1 MDENLTAEQRDLW
14 QHLTTFSQEK
24 LAPFDA
30 QLSQGQQ
37 TSAEAYQLL
46 VNEGLPEL
54 GLAKPFGS
62 EASFSEQILVLAAI
76 AQGSVSAAVMLAST
90 WTAAAALS
98 LYGKPAQ
105 FAETLQAAKQRPLAI
120 AVTEPDG
127 GGREAIQ
134 CSASKEVDGSW
145 SLTGDKTLVVNG
157 GQAAAY
163 IVLAKTLR
171 ENRLQFVVPAGQAGL
186 RELQPVHLAGLPA
199 VPMATLR
206 LNGVH
211 VSKTQLL
218 GYQDQG
224 VTIARHINALA
235 RVMSAAISVGIGQRT
250 MAIVKRYTRERVL
263 GKSLLNMDAVIQL
276 QAGELA
282 TKLRTSELLTWDA
295 AQQVD
300 QKRDFETAATMAA
313 VTSSQNGVRMVQQAS
328 QLMGGVSTTSTLP
341 LTQLMTE
348 AQAITLATGTL
359 TQLTR
364 KIGRQALGVDHWDP
378 LTADQPVAVAKR
390 IQIGSLHQ
398 VVKTLRLTEE
408 VPVTVGAIKNAKRIV
423 ALGQGAMEP
432 ATLLQAQQLA
442 KWIGAAIAV
451 TQPLTKLEQFSVE
464 QLIGID
470 GATVTPEVIINIGI
484 SGAEQYVLGMAGA
497 QHILSV
503 NPDEKAPIFKVSQQA
518 FVGTATDFLTGM
530 IAALN

>member
-1 MDENLTAEQRDLW
+1 MKLQLTPEQQELW
-14 QHLTTFSQEK
+14 QQLTKFSQEK

-30 QLSQGQQ
+30 QLAQGQQ
-37 TSAEAYQLL
+37 ASTEIYQLL
-46 VNEGLPEL
+46 VNEDLPEL
-54 GLAKPFGS
+54 GLAKPFGLG
-62 EASFSEQILVLAAI
+62 ASLTEQVIAITAI
-76 AQGSVSAAVMLAST
+76 AQGSVSAALTLAGT
-90 WTAAAALS
+90 WVAATALT
-98 LYGKPAQ
+98 LYSQPAQ
-105 FAETLQAAKQRPLAI
+105 FAETLQAAKAQPLAL

-127 GGREAIQ
+127 GGRDAIQ
-134 CSASKEVDGSW
+134 CSASKQAEDSW
-145 SLTGDKTLVVNG
+145 SLVGDKTFVLNG

-171 ENRLQFVVPAGQAGL
+171 ENSLQFVISADQTGL
-186 RELQPVHLAGLPA
+186 RLLEPVSLAGLPA

-211 VSKTQLL
+211 ADKTQLL
-218 GYQDQG
+218 GYQGQG
-224 VTIARHINALA
+224 STIARHINALA
-235 RVMSAAISVGIGQRT
+235 RIFVGAISVGVGQRSV
-250 MAIVKRYTRERVL
+250 AIVKRYTRERTL
-263 GKSLLNMDAVIQL
+263 GKGLLNADASIQQ
-276 QAGELA
+276 QAGVLA
-282 TKLRTSELLTWDA
+282 TKLRVSELLTWDA

-300 QKRDFETAATMAA
+300 QKQDFEIAAAMAA
-313 VTSSQNGVRMVQQAS
+313 VTGSENSRVIVQQAS
-328 QLMGGVSTTSTLP
+328 QLLGGIAATTALP
-341 LTQLMTE
+341 LTQLAGE
-348 AQAITLATGTL
+348 AQALSLVTGTL
-359 TQLTR
+359 TQLQR
-364 KIGRQALGVDHWDP
+364 QVGRQALGLNRAEP

-390 IQIGSLHQ
+390 IQVSSLHR
-398 VVKTLRLTEE
+398 VVKDLRLTEE
-408 VPVTVGAIKNAKRIV
+408 VPVNVGSIKNAKRII
-423 ALGQGAMEP
+423 ALGQGALEP

-451 TQPLTKLEQFSVE
+451 TQPLTKLEQFGLE

>member
-1 MDENLTAEQRDLW
+1 MDENLTAEQRKLW
-14 QHLTTFSQEK
+14 QQLTKFSQEK

-30 QLSQGQQ
+30 QLTNGQQ

-54 GLAKPFGS
+54 GLAKPFGL
-62 EASFSEQILVLAAI
+62 EVSFSEQILALTAI
-76 AQGSVSAAVMLAST
+76 AHGSVSTAVMLAST
-90 WTAAAALS
+90 WVAAAALT

-105 FAETLQAAKQRPLAI
+105 FAETLQAAKAKPLAI
-120 AVTEPDG
+120 AATEPDG
-127 GGREAIQ
+127 GGRTAIQ
-134 CSASKEVDGSW
+134 CSASKENDGSW
-145 SLTGDKTLVVNG
+145 ILTGEKTFVVNG

-163 IVLAKTLR
+163 IVLAKTIR
-171 ENRLQFVVPAGQAGL
+171 GNRLQFVVPAEQAGL
-186 RELQPVHLAGLPA
+186 RVQQTIQLAGLPG

-211 VSKTQLL
+211 VSQLQLL

-224 VTIARHINALA
+224 VTVARHINALA
-235 RVMSAAISVGIGQRT
+235 RMMTAAISVGIGQRT
-250 MAIVKRYTRERVL
+250 LAMVKRYASARVV
-263 GKSLLNMDAVIQL
+263 GQTLLNMDAVAQL

-282 TKLRTSELLTWDA
+282 TKLRSSELMTWDA
-295 AQQVD
+295 AQRVD
-300 QKRDFETAATMAA
+300 QKQDFETNATMAA
-313 VTSSQNGVRMVQQAS
+313 VTSTQNSVLMTQQAS
-328 QLMGGVSTTSTLP
+328 QLLGGVAATRTLP
-341 LTQLMTE
+341 VTQLMAE
-348 AQAITLATGTL
+348 AQALTLVTGTQPQL
-359 TQLTR
+359 TQ
-364 KIGRQALGVDHWDP
+364 KIGRHALGVDHWEP
-378 LTADQPVAVAKR
+378 LKADQPVAVAKR
-390 IQIGSLHQ
+390 IQVASLHH
-398 VVKTLRLTEE
+398 VVKTLRLTEA
-408 VPVTVGAIKNAKRIV
+408 VPVTVGSIKNAKRII
-423 ALGQGAMEP
+423 ALGQGALEP

-451 TQPLTKLEQFSVE
+451 TQPLTKLEQFSAE

-470 GATVTPEVIINIGI
+470 GMTVTPEVIINIGI